1 MMYYHR
7 RMRESIQNASRL
19 SFVLITIAYVAVV
32 AVSNL
37 LVDKFIDLGAFG
49 LLSAGTIT
57 FGITFTIRDLA
68 HQASVRAGLGR
79 RPVFL
84 MIGIAAV
91 VNVFVAMATG
101 TPARFL
107 AASFLA
113 ILISEGIDTQI
124 YHRLRSS
131 SWLVRVLS
139 SNAVSVPLDSSIFTI
154 VAFLGVA
161 GYDAITMVQIVQA
174 DLIFKFLVGTVL
186 ALIKTGWNRRNDRAS
201 LTA

>member
-1 MMYYHR
+1 
-7 RMRESIQNASRL
+7 MRVATRNASRL
-19 SFVLITIAYVAVV
+19 SFALITITYVAIV

-79 RPVFL
+79 KPVFL
-84 MIGIAAV
+84 MIGIAAL
-91 VNVFVAMATG
+91 VNVLVAMATD

-107 AASFLA
+107 VASFLA
-113 ILISEGIDTQI
+113 ILISEGIDTEI
-124 YHRLRSS
+124 YHRLRSR

-154 VAFLGVA
+154 VAFFGVA
-161 GYDAITMVQIVQA
+161 GYDAITMLQIVQA
-174 DLIFKFLVGTVL
+174 DLIFKFLVGTIL
-186 ALIKTGWNRRNDRAS
+186 AFIKTAWNRRNDRAS
-201 LTA
+201 LAA

>member
-1 MMYYHR
+1 
-7 RMRESIQNASRL
+7 L
-19 SFVLITIAYVAVV
+19 LTVAYVAVV
-32 AVSNL
+32 SVSNL

-68 HQASVRAGLGR
+68 HQASVRAGFGR
-79 RPVFL
+79 RPIFL
-84 MIGIAAV
+84 MIGVAAV
-91 VNVFVAMATG
+91 VNVLVAMATN

-107 AASFLA
+107 VASFLA
-113 ILISEGIDTQI
+113 ILVSEGIDTEI
-124 YHRLRSS
+124 YHRLRTR

-154 VAFLGVA
+154 VAFFGVE
-161 GYDAITMVQIVQA
+161 GYDAIIMLQIVQA

-186 ALIKTGWNRRNDRAS
+186 AFIKTAWNRRNDRAS

>member
-1 MMYYHR
+1 
-7 RMRESIQNASRL
+7 MRESIRNASRL

-113 ILISEGIDTQI
+113 ILISEGIDTEI
-124 YHRLRSS
+124 YHRLRSR

>member
-1 MMYYHR
+1 MYYHR
-7 RMRESIQNASRL
+7 RMRESIRNASRL
-19 SFVLITIAYVAVV
+19 SFVFITIAYVAVV

-79 RPVFL
+79 RPIFL
-84 MIGIAAV
+84 MIGVAAV
-91 VNVFVAMATG
+91 VNVAVAMATN
-101 TPARFL
+101 TPPRFL
-107 AASFLA
+107 VASFLA
-113 ILISEGIDTQI
+113 ILISEGIDTEI
-124 YHRLRSS
+124 YHRLRTR

-139 SNAVSVPLDSSIFTI
+139 SNAISVPLDSSIFTV

-161 GYDAITMVQIVQA
+161 GYDAITMLQIVQA

>member
-1 MMYYHR
+1 
-7 RMRESIQNASRL
+7 MRESIRNASRL
-19 SFVLITIAYVAVV
+19 SFVVITIAYVAVV

-84 MIGIAAV
+84 MIGVAAV
-91 VNVFVAMATG
+91 VNVVVAMATN

-107 AASFLA
+107 VASFLA
-113 ILISEGIDTQI
+113 ILISEGIDTEI
-124 YHRLRSS
+124 YHRLRSR

-161 GYDAITMVQIVQA
+161 GYDAITMLQIVQA

>member
-1 MMYYHR
+1 
-7 RMRESIQNASRL
+7 MRESIRNASRL
-19 SFVLITIAYVAVV
+19 SFVFITIAYVAVV

-124 YHRLRSS
+124 YHRLRSR

>member
-1 MMYYHR
+1 
-7 RMRESIQNASRL
+7 MRESIRNASRL

-84 MIGIAAV
+84 MIGVAAV
-91 VNVFVAMATG
+91 VNVLVAMATN

-107 AASFLA
+107 VASFLA
-113 ILISEGIDTQI
+113 ILISEGIDTEI
-124 YHRLRSS
+124 YHRLRSR

-139 SNAVSVPLDSSIFTI
+139 SNAVSVPLDSFIFTI
-154 VAFLGVA
+154 VAFFGVE
-161 GYDAITMVQIVQA
+161 GYDAITMLQIVQA

>member
-1 MMYYHR
+1 
-7 RMRESIQNASRL
+7 MRESIRNASRL
-19 SFVLITIAYVAVV
+19 SFVFITIAYVAVV

-91 VNVFVAMATG
+91 VNVFVAMATD

-124 YHRLRSS
+124 YHRLRSR

>member
-1 MMYYHR
+1 
-7 RMRESIQNASRL
+7 L
-19 SFVLITIAYVAVV
+19 LTVAYVAVV

-79 RPVFL
+79 RPIFL
-84 MIGIAAV
+84 MISVAAV
-91 VNVFVAMATG
+91 VNVLVAMATN

-107 AASFLA
+107 VASFLA
-113 ILISEGIDTQI
+113 ILVSEGIDTEI
-124 YHRLRSS
+124 YHRLRTR

-154 VAFLGVA
+154 VAFYGVE
-161 GYDAITMVQIVQA
+161 GYDAIIMLQIVQA
-174 DLIFKFLVGTVL
+174 DLIFKFLVGTIL
-186 ALIKTGWNRRNDRAS
+186 ALVKTGWNRRNDPAS

>member
-1 MMYYHR
+1 
-7 RMRESIQNASRL
+7 MRESIQNASRL

-91 VNVFVAMATG
+91 VNVFVAMATE

-113 ILISEGIDTQI
+113 ILISEVIDTEI
-124 YHRLRSS
+124 YHRLRSR

-139 SNAVSVPLDSSIFTI
+139 SNAISVPLDSSIFTI

-161 GYDAITMVQIVQA
+161 GYDALTMVQIVQA

>member
-1 MMYYHR
+1 
-7 RMRESIQNASRL
+7 MRESARNASRL
-19 SFVLITIAYVAVV
+19 SFVFITIAYVAVV

-79 RPVFL
+79 RPIFL
-84 MIGIAAV
+84 MIGVAAV
-91 VNVFVAMATG
+91 VNVVVALATN
-101 TPARFL
+101 TPPRFL

-124 YHRLRSS
+124 YHRLRTR

-154 VAFLGVA
+154 VAFLGDD
-161 GYDAITMVQIVQA
+161 GYGAIKMLQIVQA
-174 DLIFKFLVGTVL
+174 DVTFKLLVSAVL

>member
-1 MMYYHR
+1 MYYHR
-7 RMRESIQNASRL
+7 RMREATKNASRMSL
-19 SFVLITIAYVAVV
+19 VFITVAYVVVV

-68 HQASVRAGLGR
+68 HQASVQAGLGR
-79 RPVFL
+79 RPIFT
-84 MIGIAAV
+84 MIGVAAV
-91 VNVFVAMATG
+91 VNVLVAMATN

-107 AASFLA
+107 IASFLA
-113 ILISEGIDTQI
+113 ILVSEGIDTEI
-124 YHRLRSS
+124 YHRLRSR
-131 SWLVRVLS
+131 SWLVRVIS

-154 VAFLGVA
+154 VAFYGVD
-161 GYDAITMVQIVQA
+161 GYDAIKMLQIVQA
-174 DLIFKFLVGTVL
+174 DLIFKFLVGTVI

>member
-1 MMYYHR
+1 
-7 RMRESIQNASRL
+7 MRESIRNASRL
-19 SFVLITIAYVAVV
+19 SFVVITIAYVAVV

-84 MIGIAAV
+84 MIGIAAL
-91 VNVFVAMATG
+91 VNVAVAMATN

-107 AASFLA
+107 VASFLA
-113 ILISEGIDTQI
+113 ILISEGIDTEI
-124 YHRLRSS
+124 YHRLRTR

-161 GYDAITMVQIVQA
+161 GYDALTMVQIVQA

-186 ALIKTGWNRRNDRAS
+186 ALVKTGWNRRNDRAS

>member
-1 MMYYHR
+1 
-7 RMRESIQNASRL
+7 MRESARNASRL
-19 SFVLITIAYVAVV
+19 SFVFITIAYVAVV

-37 LVDKFIDLGAFG
+37 LVDEFIDLGAFG

-79 RPVFL
+79 RPIFL
-84 MIGIAAV
+84 MIGVAAV
-91 VNVFVAMATG
+91 VNVAVAMATN

-107 AASFLA
+107 VASFLA
-113 ILISEGIDTQI
+113 ILISEGIDTEI
-124 YHRLRSS
+124 YHRLRTR

>member
-1 MMYYHR
+1 
-7 RMRESIQNASRL
+7 MRESIRNASRL
-19 SFVLITIAYVAVV
+19 SFVFITIAYVAVV

-91 VNVFVAMATG
+91 VNVFVAMATD

-107 AASFLA
+107 VASFLA

-124 YHRLRSS
+124 YHRLRSR

-186 ALIKTGWNRRNDRAS
+186 ALIKTAWNRRNDRAS

>member
-1 MMYYHR
+1 
-7 RMRESIQNASRL
+7 MRVATRNASSI
-19 SFVLITIAYVAVV
+19 SFTLITIAYVAIV

-84 MIGIAAV
+84 MIGIAAL
-91 VNVFVAMATG
+91 VNVAVAMATN

-107 AASFLA
+107 VASFLA
-113 ILISEGIDTQI
+113 ILISEGIDTEI
-124 YHRLRSS
+124 YHRLRTR

-154 VAFLGVA
+154 VAFFGVE
-161 GYDAITMVQIVQA
+161 GYDAITMLQIVQA

>member
-1 MMYYHR
+1 MLVSLR
-7 RMRESIQNASRL
+7 VASKY
-19 SFVLITIAYVAVV
+19 SFVALIVAYVSVV

-37 LVDKFIDLGAFG
+37 LVDKFIDLGPFG

-68 HQASVRAGLGR
+68 HQASARAGLGR

-84 MIGIAAV
+84 MIGIAAL
-91 VNVFVAMATG
+91 VNVVVAMATN

-107 AASFLA
+107 VASFLA
-113 ILISEGIDTQI
+113 ILISEGIDTEI
-124 YHRLRSS
+124 YHRLRTR

-154 VAFLGVA
+154 VAFFGVE
-161 GYDAITMVQIVQA
+161 GYDVITMLQIVQA
-174 DLIFKFLVGTVL
+174 DLIFKFLVGTIL
-186 ALIKTGWNRRNDRAS
+186 AFIKTAWNRRNDRAS